1 MSEEKISKII
11 NNSEQ
16 ILIQKNYELM
26 KDNKSYKIEVC
37 EISDKILIKHI
48 NYKVKLSYDEISK
61 ITKILFN
68 SIDEAYKYIENL
80 FNKNKVIIK
89 DVLVNDKIK
98 LNLYIYDSINDNE
111 KEIEIDLV
119 NESQNK
125 DYIIIDLI
133 NKYNKLEN
141 EVNSLKNEINSI
153 KEEMVILKSYHKD
166 NINKSELSVKEN
178 TNIND
183 MKHDNKDIIRNDN
196 NNTEEKN
203 ETGKNKVN
211 VDENN
216 IKKDG
221 KKLEENSDI
230 KMEDKSKINKKEM
243 NIDLVL
249 LNEVTTNSYCSNIED
264 NTFCI
269 FYSFK
274 DNSIPYLIYSTK
286 EKSIICYNFIEKKIK
301 KEIQDPHKGE
311 YITNYRHCVYNNTD
325 IIMSL
330 SLNNNMLKLW
340 DFPSWNCILQ
350 LEKIY
355 MKGYLYSACFLN
367 HDINTKEN
375 YIITSSIG
383 NNEPIK
389 IFDFNGSL
397 IKKFDQNSS
406 EDVYFIDSYFNK
418 SFNKFYVITGNN
430 NYIKT
435 YNFYETKLYKKY
447 MYSFDDTSGSHSSCV
462 INDKNNDN
470 IIKLIDICY
479 GNDIIYIWNFHTGDL
494 LNKISTDGIGLVSC
508 CLWDENYFFVGCR
521 DRTIKLINI
530 SQKEAIKSL
539 KGHKNWVSCIKK
551 FKHPEY
557 GECLISQADLDDQ
570 IKLWSDKSYLK

>member
-1 MSEEKISKII
+1 MNEIPKI
-11 NNSEQ
+11 NNDSEQ
-16 ILIQKNYELM
+16 ILIQKNYEII

-48 NYKVKLSYDEISK
+48 NYKVKLNYDEISK
-61 ITKILFN
+61 ITKVLFN
-68 SIDEAYKYIENL
+68 SNDEAYKYIENI
-80 FNKNKVIIK
+80 FNKKKVIIK
-89 DVLVNDKIK
+89 EVLVNDKIK
-98 LNLYIYDSINDNE
+98 LILNIYDNINDNE

-119 NESQNK
+119 NDNQNK
-125 DYIIIDLI
+125 DYIIIELI
-133 NKYNKLEN
+133 NKYNKIEN
-141 EVNSLKNEINSI
+141 EVNLLKNEIKSI
-153 KEEMVILKSYHKD
+153 KEEIVILKSYHKD
-166 NINKSELSVKEN
+166 KSN
-178 TNIND
+178 TNELILEEEKAINED
-183 MKHDNKDIIRNDN
+183 IKYDDKNIVKNKNNKDINNDIK
-196 NNTEEKN
+196 KN
-203 ETGKNKVN
+203 ENKNKN
-211 VDENN
+211 KEN
-216 IKKDG
+216 D
-221 KKLEENSDI
+221 DI
-230 KMEDKSKINKKEM
+230 KMKEENKKDI
-243 NIDLVL
+243 NLVL
-249 LNEVTTNSYCSNIED
+249 LNEVTKNSYCSNIED

-269 FYSFK
+269 IYSFT
-274 DNSIPYLIYSTK
+274 DNNIPYLIYSTK
-286 EKSIICYNFIEKKIK
+286 TKSIICYNFKEKKIN
-301 KEIQDPHKGE
+301 KEIKDPHKGE

-340 DFPSWNCILQ
+340 DFSSWNCILQ

-367 HDINTKEN
+367 HDINIKERNN

-397 IKKFDQNSS
+397 IKKFEQNSS
-406 EDVYFIDSYFNK
+406 EDVYFIDSYFDK

-435 YNFYETKLYKKY
+435 YNFYETKLYRKY

-462 INDKNNDN
+462 INDKNSDN
-470 IIKLIDICY
+470 IIRLIDICY
-479 GNDIIYIWNFHTGDL
+479 GNDNIYIWDFHTGDL
-494 LNKISTDGIGLVSC
+494 LNKINTDGIGLVSC

-530 SQKEAIKSL
+530 SQKEVIKNL

-551 FKHPEY
+551 IKHPEY
-557 GECLISQADLDDQ
+557 GKCLLSQADLDDQ
-570 IKLWSDKSYLK
+570 IKLWIDKSYLK

>member
-1 MSEEKISKII
+1 MSEEKKFPKI
-11 NNSEQ
+11 NNDSEQ

-26 KDNKSYKIEVC
+26 KDNKSYKIEIC
-37 EISDKILIKHI
+37 ETSDKIIIKHI
-48 NYKVKLSYDEISK
+48 NYKVKLNYDEISK

-68 SIDEAYKYIENL
+68 SIDEAYKYIDNI

-98 LNLYIYDSINDNE
+98 LIFYIYDNINDNE

-119 NESQNK
+119 NDRQNK

-141 EVNSLKNEINSI
+141 EVNFLKNEIKSI

-166 NINKSELSVKEN
+166 NKNELIVDIKDVKY
-178 TNIND
+178 
-183 MKHDNKDIIRNDN
+183 DNKKIIKNDK
-196 NNTEEKN
+196 EEKN
-203 ETGKNKVN
+203 ESKNYKINMDVN
-211 VDENN
+211 D
-216 IKKDG
+216 IKKDE
-221 KKLEENSDI
+221 KKLKENYDI
-230 KMEDKSKINKKEM
+230 KKEDERKINKKDIKI
-243 NIDLVL
+243 NLVL
-249 LNEVTTNSYCSNIED
+249 LNEVTTNSYCSNIEE
-264 NTFCI
+264 NAFCI

-274 DNSIPYLIYSTK
+274 DNKIPYLIYSTK
-286 EKSIICYNFIEKKIK
+286 TKSIICYNFIEKKII
-301 KEIQDPHKGE
+301 KEIKDAHNGE
-311 YITNYRHCVYNNTD
+311 YITNYCHCIYNNTD

-340 DFPSWNCILQ
+340 NFSNWNCILQ

-367 HDINTKEN
+367 YDINIKERNN

-406 EDVYFIDSYFNK
+406 EDIYFIDSYFDKNL
-418 SFNKFYVITGNN
+418 NKFYIITGNN
-430 NYIKT
+430 NYIKS

-462 INDKNNDN
+462 INDKNSDN

-479 GNDIIYIWNFHTGDL
+479 GNDIIYIWDFHTGDL
-494 LNKISTDGIGLVSC
+494 LNIINTNGIGLVSC

-530 SQKEAIKSL
+530 YQKEVIKNL

-551 FKHPEY
+551 IRLPEY
-557 GECLISQADLDDQ
+557 GECLVSQADLDDQ
-570 IKLWSDKSYLK
+570 IKLWIDKSYLK